1 MAAKRI
7 SFGFHLDNRGSRT
20 GQYVIY
26 IRITLDRKHKYVK
39 TSVTISN
46 KNWFNKNARNENWVR
61 QSDPEY
67 AMKNVTLAKE
77 LAEAKAAYSDILE
90 EQEVVTPYLIKAKV
104 EEGPVAASFLEFA
117 KEHCEDLHSNGQIRY
132 WKQFSD
138 LTHIW
143 AFRKSLWMPD
153 ILFVC

>member
-104 EEGPVAASFLEFA
+104 EEAPVAVSFLN
-117 KEHCEDLHSNGQIRY
+117 SQ
-132 WKQFSD
+132 
-138 LTHIW
+138 
-143 AFRKSLWMPD
+143 KSTAR
-153 ILFVC
+153 ISTVTARSVIGNSFET